1 MIKKT
6 ISYVDFNGTQRNDD
20 YYFHLSVPEATR
32 FAARFGEQGWEAGI
46 KSIVD
51 SGNLT
56 EVLDLFE
63 DIILTSYG
71 QKSPDGRTFVKNKE
85 MRDNFSN
92 SEAYAQLFEEL
103 VMSADAMTQFA
114 KGVGMS
120 TAQQLASKAAE
131 PMAQSAM

>member
-32 FAARFGEQGWEAGI
+32 FAARFGEQGWEVGI
-46 KSIVD
+46 KKIVD
-51 SGNLT
+51 SGDLR

-85 MRDNFSN
+85 MRENFSN

-103 VMSADAMTQFA
+103 IMSPDAMTQFA
-114 KGVGMS
+114 KGIGMS
-120 TAQQLASKAAE
+120 TAQQLASKATE
-131 PMAQSAM
+131 PTMRSAT

>member
-32 FAARFGEQGWEAGI
+32 FAAKFGEQGWEAGI

-51 SGNLT
+51 SGDLT

-71 QKSPDGRTFVKNKE
+71 QKSPDGRTFIKNKE
-85 MRDNFSN
+85 MRENFSN

-103 VMSADAMTQFA
+103 VMSPDAMTQFA
-114 KGVGMS
+114 KGIGMS
-120 TAQQLASKAAE
+120 TAQQLASKATE
-131 PMAQSAM
+131 PVMRSAT

>member
-46 KSIVD
+46 KSIVE
-51 SGNLT
+51 SGDLT

-85 MRDNFSN
+85 MRESFSN

-103 VMSADAMTQFA
+103 IMSPDAMTQFA
-114 KGVGMS
+114 KGIGMS
-120 TAQQLASKAAE
+120 TAQQLASKATE
-131 PMAQSAM
+131 PMMKSAI

>member
-46 KSIVD
+46 KKIID
-51 SGNLT
+51 SGDLR

-71 QKSPDGRTFVKNKE
+71 QKSPDGRTFIKNKE
-85 MRDNFSN
+85 MRENFSN

-103 VMSADAMTQFA
+103 VMSPDAMTQFA
-114 KGVGMS
+114 KGIGMS
-120 TAQQLASKAAE
+120 TAQQLASKATE
-131 PMAQSAM
+131 PVMRSAT

>member
-46 KSIVD
+46 KKIID
-51 SGNLT
+51 SGDLR

-71 QKSPDGRTFVKNKE
+71 QKSPDGRTFIKNKE
-85 MRDNFSN
+85 MRENFSN

-103 VMSADAMTQFA
+103 VMSPDAMTQFA
-114 KGVGMS
+114 KGIGMS
-120 TAQQLASKAAE
+120 TAQQLASKATE
-131 PMAQSAM
+131 PTMRSAT

>member
-6 ISYVDFNGTQRNDD
+6 ISYVDFNGTERKDD

-46 KSIVD
+46 KKIVE
-51 SGNLT
+51 SGDLT

-103 VMSADAMTQFA
+103 VMSPDAMTQFA
-114 KGVGMS
+114 KGIGMS
-120 TAQQLASKAAE
+120 TAQQLASKATE
-131 PMAQSAM
+131 PMMRSAT